1 MGGLRK
7 SLHDHN
13 PVVVRGKPAG
23 AYSEWFKLVV
33 TPLLTPL
40 QATFYPLGVPLRIVA
55 NHSSVIEAAREEW
68 QHWTRILN
76 VAPVS
81 LRFDVSAEETDS
93 LPPPVAFSPAHDLP
107 RWTSDDKNHA
117 WGDTNAGVV
126 RALITPRV
134 AQDSAWLLYHFL
146 DPMALQT
153 ITALHL
159 APIHA
164 SCVALNGR
172 GILLCG
178 DSLAGKTS
186 LAYACARRGF
196 TYVSDDAS
204 YLIRNRAAERV
215 VVGNPHWIRLRPDAP
230 QFFPELA
237 DHPTAVRGNGKEMLR
252 VATKSRPDLKTTAF
266 APIDRIVFLRR
277 DSKSPAKI
285 SRLDPK
291 IMRAWVDQFF
301 YKWDREVI
309 FAQREAFGTL
319 LAGVRVQALEYS
331 DLEAAVDVLSK

>member
-1 MGGLRK
+1 MIESSVP
-7 SLHDHN
+7 SLL
-13 PVVVRGKPAG
+13 
-23 AYSEWFKLVV
+23 S
-33 TPLLTPL
+33 PL
-40 QATFYPLGVPLRIVA
+40 QATFYPLGVPVRVVS
-55 NHSSVIEAAREEW
+55 NCSSVLDTARDEW

-76 VAPVS
+76 VPPVS
-81 LRFDVSAEETDS
+81 LRFDVSTDETDS
-93 LPPPVAFSPAHDLP
+93 LPPPVVFSPAHDLP
-107 RWTSDDKNHA
+107 KWTSDAKNHA
-117 WGDTNAGVV
+117 WGDTHGRVV
-126 RALITPRV
+126 RANITQRV
-134 AQDSAWLLYHFL
+134 ARDAAWLLYHFL

-164 SCVALNGR
+164 SCVARDGR

-178 DSLAGKTS
+178 DSHAGKTS
-186 LAYACARRGF
+186 LAYACARHGF

-204 YLIRNRAAERV
+204 FLIRNRAAERV
-215 VVGNPHWIRLRPDAP
+215 VVGNPHWIRLRPEATK
-230 QFFPELA
+230 FFPELA
-237 DHPTAVRGNGKEMLR
+237 DHPTAVRGNGKTMIR
-252 VATKSRPDLKTTAF
+252 IATQSRPDLSTSAT

-291 IMRAWVDQFF
+291 IVRAWVDQFF

>member
-1 MGGLRK
+1 M
-7 SLHDHN
+7 S
-13 PVVVRGKPAG
+13 
-23 AYSEWFKLVV
+23 
-33 TPLLTPL
+33 PL
-40 QATFYPLGVPLRIVA
+40 QATFYPLGVPVRVVS
-55 NHSSVIEAAREEW
+55 NCSSVLDTARDEW

-76 VAPVS
+76 VPPVS
-81 LRFDVSAEETDS
+81 LRFDVSTDETDS
-93 LPPPVAFSPAHDLP
+93 LPPPVVFSPAHDLP
-107 RWTSDDKNHA
+107 KWTSDEKNHA
-117 WGDTNAGVV
+117 WGDTHGRVV
-126 RALITPRV
+126 RANITQRV
-134 AQDSAWLLYHFL
+134 ARDAAWLLYHFL

-164 SCVALNGR
+164 SCVARDGR

-178 DSLAGKTS
+178 DSHAGKTS
-186 LAYACARRGF
+186 LAYACARHGF

-204 YLIRNRAAERV
+204 FLIRNRAAERV
-215 VVGNPHWIRLRPDAP
+215 VVGNPHWIRLRPEATK
-230 QFFPELA
+230 FFPELA
-237 DHPTAVRGNGKEMLR
+237 DHPTAVRGNGKTMIR
-252 VATKSRPDLKTTAF
+252 IATQSRPDLSTSAT

-291 IMRAWVDQFF
+291 IVRAWVDQFF

-309 FAQREAFGTL
+309 LAQREAFGTL

>member
-1 MGGLRK
+1 
-7 SLHDHN
+7 
-13 PVVVRGKPAG
+13 VRIA
-23 AYSEWFKLVV
+23 
-33 TPLLTPL
+33 
-40 QATFYPLGVPLRIVA
+40 A
-55 NHSSVIEAAREEW
+55 NCSSVLDTARVEW
-68 QHWTRILN
+68 EHWKRILN

-81 LRFDVSAEETDS
+81 LRFDVSSDETGEI
-93 LPPPVAFSPAHDLP
+93 PPPVVFSPAHDLP
-107 RWTSDDKNHA
+107 KWTADANNHA
-117 WGDTNAGVV
+117 WGDTHAGVV
-126 RALITPRV
+126 RAIITPRV
-134 AQDSAWLLYHFL
+134 ARDSSWLLYHFL

-178 DSLAGKTS
+178 DSQAGKTS
-186 LAYACARRGF
+186 LAYACARRGSSQGW

-215 VVGNPHWIRLRPDAP
+215 VVGNPFWIRLRPDAP
-230 QFFPELA
+230 KLFPELA
-237 DHPTAVRGNGKEMLR
+237 GQPVTMRGNGQNMLR
-252 VATKSRPDLKTTAF
+252 VATKSRPDLTTAAT
-266 APIDRIVFLRR
+266 APIDRIIFLRR

-291 IMRAWVDQFF
+291 IVRAWVDQFF
-301 YKWDREVI
+301 YRWDREVI

-331 DLEAAVDVLSK
+331 DLEAAVDVVSR